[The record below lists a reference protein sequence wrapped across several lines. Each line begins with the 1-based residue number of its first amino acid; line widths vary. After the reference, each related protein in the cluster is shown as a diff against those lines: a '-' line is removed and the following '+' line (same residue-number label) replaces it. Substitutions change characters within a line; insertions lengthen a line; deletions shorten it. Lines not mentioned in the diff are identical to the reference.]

1 MNIDCLLQEHVS
13 EKRGPINDK
22 RSEALECEMYST
34 CASKRCAK
42 GWKTTVETLG
52 LAKSIRNDSRKGK
65 KEERRLLWIET
76 IRLLDDAMPYSA
88 KGTRKPHGP

>member
-52 LAKSIRNDSRKGK
+52 LAKSIRDEQQNGK
-65 KEERRLLWIET
+65 KERRLLWIET

-88 KGTRKPHGP
+88 KCTRKQHGP